1 MDFLNEQMSTND
13 SCWINV
19 LITAISINNKKN
31 ESGYVIIFVKGLAFM
46 LVALMTWA
54 FTSET

>member
-1 MDFLNEQMSTND
+1 MNRCQLMIHVELMFWLQPFLLT
-13 SCWINV
+13 I
-19 LITAISINNKKN
+19 KKN

-46 LVALMTWA
+46 LDALMTWA